1 MIAEKWFRG
10 RRRSGPVVRVPIS
23 PTPVAPDISAGSIQH
38 TAGDARRIALV
49 QWKQPTLFAIPVS
62 FGAIIHRTYG
72 HTLEVLDPIA
82 SFAHESRLVIHLCAR
97 ETRYRRVRVDHV
109 SAVMP
114 MIERSARSCFI
125 ESLWCLAKMMKLLEA
140 RAWCRYLLLFLGSS
154 SSSCSQAIYLSGQFP
169 YESVR
174 VYAAVII
181 IVDNHNNN

>member
-1 MIAEKWFRG
+1 M
-10 RRRSGPVVRVPIS
+10 VRVPIS
-23 PTPVAPDISAGSIQH
+23 PAPVAPDITASFIQH
-38 TAGDARRIALV
+38 TAGNARCITLAH
-49 QWKQPTLFAIPVS
+49 WKQPTLFAVPVA

-72 HTLEVLDPIA
+72 HTLKVLDPIA
-82 SFAHESRLVIHLCAR
+82 SFAHESRLVIDLCAR
-97 ETRYRRVRVDHV
+97 ETRYRCVRVDHV

-125 ESLWCLAKMMKLLEA
+125 ESLWCLAKMMRLLEA
-140 RAWCRYLLLFLGSS
+140 RAWCRYLLRFLWSS
-154 SSSCSQAIYLSGQFP
+154 SSSGPQAIYLSGQLP

>member
-1 MIAEKWFRG
+1 M
-10 RRRSGPVVRVPIS
+10 VRVPIS

-72 HTLEVLDPIA
+72 HTLKVLDPIA

-125 ESLWCLAKMMKLLEA
+125 ESLWCLAKMMRLSEA
-140 RAWCRYLLLFLGSS
+140 RAWCWCILLLLLLLRSGSS
-154 SSSCSQAIYLSGQFP
+154 NGSQAIYLSGQFP

-181 IVDNHNNN
+181 IVGNHNNN

>member
-1 MIAEKWFRG
+1 M
-10 RRRSGPVVRVPIS
+10 VRVPFS
-23 PTPVAPDISAGSIQH
+23 PTPAAPDISAGSIQY
-38 TAGDARRIALV
+38 TAGEARCITLAH
-49 QWKQPTLFAIPVS
+49 WKRSTLFAVPVA

-72 HTLEVLDPIA
+72 HTLKVLDPIA

-109 SAVMP
+109 FSVMP

-125 ESLWCLAKMMKLLEA
+125 ESLWCLAKMMRLLEA
-140 RAWCRYLLLFLGSS
+140 RAWCRYLLLLLRSS
-154 SSSCSQAIYLSGQFP
+154 SSSNGSQAIYLSGQFP

-181 IVDNHNNN
+181 VVDNHNNN